1 MVEQLTE
8 SMKKSSTNTAPNGR
22 IPEITELEREGGEH
36 TQQTEQRALDFTLE
50 ETCPTFPTLPS
61 AGLY

>member
-1 MVEQLTE
+1 
-8 SMKKSSTNTAPNGR
+8 MKKSSTNTAPNGR